1 MGLCRSGPIAFG
13 QQLAASI
20 RRNPLGVSTLKV
32 PKRTN
37 VYTSGDRDGKVYLVE
52 SGPVKTL
59 VLSPDGRQFL
69 LSIFTTSD
77 VFGELSLAGGE
88 RVETATAMED
98 SVLKQMAGGDFLARV
113 TGEGLGEG
121 LIEHLALRLA
131 SQQRAI
137 ADLATLDSERRLA
150 ATLFELARR
159 LGKQGPLNWR
169 LEQRISH
176 QELAEMVGTTR
187 PRICEFM
194 GRFRDLGL
202 IETTSERFLIIKEQ
216 PLGEYLGAGTQAR
229 PNSQGK
235 NNSLKLSNFGQTRP
249 SMIP

>member
-1 MGLCRSGPIAFG
+1 MGFYRSGPVAFG

-37 VYTSGDRDGKVYLVE
+37 VYTCGDRDGKVYLVE

-69 LSIFTTSD
+69 LSIFTTND

-88 RVETATAMED
+88 RVETAMAMED

-113 TGEGLGEG
+113 TGEGQG
-121 LIEHLALRLA
+121 LIKHLALRLA
-131 SQQRAI
+131 SRQRVI

-159 LGKQGPLNWR
+159 LGKRGPLNWR

-194 GRFRDLGL
+194 GRFRHLGL

-216 PLGEYLGAGTQAR
+216 PLGEYLGAGSQAR

-235 NNSLKLSNFGQTRP
+235 IIL
-249 SMIP
+249 